1 MLLPISTLLAL
12 ALALPL
18 SSAQA
23 ALPAPATHPPSSA
36 NNTLQAQAVRRG
48 AEPEKIHIHLY
59 KNGAIDNIARSFA
72 RKYDSSG
79 AVANYLEI
87 NRDQADGKMFDA
99 GWRGADGQFKF
110 KASVSLASDR
120 SFVLL

>member
-12 ALALPL
+12 ALAVTL

-23 ALPAPATHPPSSA
+23 SSATHSPSSA

-59 KNGAIDNIARSFA
+59 KNGAIDSISPSFA

-79 AVANYLEI
+79 VVANYLEI
-87 NRDQADGKMFDA
+87 NRDQADGKPFDA

-110 KASVSLASDR
+110 KASVSLASDS
-120 SFVLL
+120 SFVLLYA

>member
-12 ALALPL
+12 ALTLTL

-23 ALPAPATHPPSSA
+23 APATHPPSSA

-59 KNGAIDNIARSFA
+59 KNGAIDNISRSFA
-72 RKYDSSG
+72 RMYDSSG
-79 AVANYLEI
+79 DVANYLEI
-87 NRDQADGKMFDA
+87 SRDQADGKTFDA

-110 KASVSLASDR
+110 KASVSLALDS
-120 SFVLL
+120 SFALLYA